1 MVDFDLSNNTAIW
14 SWFSHTVS
22 FSNRTSR
29 AVCPSSVW
37 YIFTSP
43 LLSITLHLQLY
54 TFQLLVCFFVEFL
67 DVCKNSVEVSHRAI
81 DVEQFSEWELTTNLV
96 FGSVHPCIGS
106 ERHHLT
112 LEVFIHILLERNVL
126 CIIEITIL
134 QEVTISLIWIVEHF
148 RCIFAHSAPCLTD
161 VLDFS
166 C

>member
-22 FSNRTSR
+22 FSNRTSI

-43 LLSITLHLQLY
+43 LLSITLHLQLF

-67 DVCKNSVEVSHRAI
+67 DVCKNSVEVSHRTI
-81 DVEQFSEWELTTNLV
+81 DVEQFSEWELTTNFV

-106 ERHHLT
+106 ERQHLT
-112 LEVFIHILLERNVL
+112 LEIFIHILLKRYIL
-126 CIIEITIL
+126 SIIEITIL
-134 QEVTISLIWIVEHF
+134 HKTTISLIWIVEHF
-148 RCIFAHSAPCLTD
+148 GCIFSHDSPYLTD
-161 VLDFS
+161 VLDLS